1 MTSSFLQSTRTTM
14 NRIRPAH
21 LLAAAL
27 ALVFLNAC
35 QTVDTDAPARA
46 AMNAAIL
53 TEKTGDYFIGRRMFK
68 TDYKM
73 WGWIRELGKP
83 WTTSRLVMLNEQKK
97 LAPDRSQGKIGLDN
111 NYIYRLSG
119 KFSGDTVYEPASDRF
134 YPEFVLEGYE
144 LLSTKPEPIYV
155 TNEQEKPDVR
165 IILKPVH

>member
-53 TEKTGDYFIGRRMFK
+53 TENPGDYFIGRRMFK

-73 WGWIRELGKP
+73 WGWIREPGKP

-97 LAPDRSQGKIGLDN
+97 LAPDRTQGKIGLDN
-111 NYIYRLSG
+111 NYIYRLRG
-119 KFSGDTVYEPASDRF
+119 KFSGDKIYEPASDRF

-144 LLSTKPEPIYV
+144 LISTKPEPIYV
-155 TNEQEKPDVR
+155 TNDQEKPDIR